1 MPKVNFYLDKPNGG
15 KETKIFLFFSYE
27 GKRLRFSTGQKIH
40 PNNWNKK
47 KQRAKGGD
55 FAYTLELN
63 KLLNKLQNAISTEY
77 LRILNENEMPV
88 PKRIKDKLSRITRT
102 NKNFR

>member
-1 MPKVNFYLDKPNGG
+1 MPKVNFYLDKPNRE
-15 KETKIFLFFSYE
+15 KETSIFLFFSYE

-40 PNNWNKK
+40 PKNWDKK
-47 KQRAKGGD
+47 KQRSTGRN
-55 FAYTLELN
+55 FAYHLELN
-63 KLLNKLQNAISTEY
+63 KLLNKLSTAISTEY
-77 LRILNENEMPV
+77 LRVLNDDEMPV